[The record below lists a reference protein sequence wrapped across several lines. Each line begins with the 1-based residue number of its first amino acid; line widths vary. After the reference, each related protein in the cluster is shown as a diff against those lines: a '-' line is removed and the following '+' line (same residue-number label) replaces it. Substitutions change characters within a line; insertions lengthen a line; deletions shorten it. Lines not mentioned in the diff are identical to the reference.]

1 MSNKNGTRKYT
12 NDGETTEDD
21 LMNDEYLNKNKYNR
35 DSDDSSSS
43 SSSSDEEENINKT
56 PKKNIKKNK
65 HRNKDKNKDKNKEK
79 NTNSKKDSNK
89 DNNDS
94 DITKSPRKVRKRRIT
109 RLNRRPVKKPRKK
122 KPSRKK
128 RDEQDRDNNRNN
140 KRDNYTD
147 PDEDDPFLNGLF
159 GNMPYIRPVDPNRPP
174 PDDIPRFKLTI
185 KDGKLILKKIG
196 SGDGDGDDD
205 DTDNGDKQK
214 EEKKEKKEN
223 PFDREGDF
231 DVIIRREIK
240 GIDDL
245 IELGQLYDPKCNKKY
260 NFDVMR
266 LHSLIEPLTELKKLV
281 GMKKV
286 KQNIVNQIVFYLLKL
301 DKQNHNMMHTVIEGS
316 PGVGKTTLG
325 KILAK
330 IYLKMGV
337 VTRDYFK
344 VVKRSDLIAEYV
356 GQTAPK
362 TQKVI
367 DEAKGGVLFID
378 EAYSLGN
385 PEKKDIFS
393 KECLDTININLS
405 EMKDNFVMIIA
416 GYKDSLKSSFFA
428 YNDGLMRRFP
438 FRYSIDDYKGDE
450 LHQIFLKVVKESEW
464 EVLPKAIPKN
474 FFSDNKHYFR
484 YNGGDIESLF
494 QSCKIAHARRVF
506 CCPINERKK
515 LTETDIKR
523 GFEIFLLNPEV
534 KERKEEKDT
543 LKYMFYT

>member
-1 MSNKNGTRKYT
+1 MSNKNGTNNNT
-12 NDGETTEDD
+12 SDGETTDD
-21 LMNDEYLNKNKYNR
+21 ELMDDDKNNLTNNKDNNTDNNSNDNSNDNKNKIR
-35 DSDDSSSS
+35 R
-43 SSSSDEEENINKT
+43 KKR
-56 PKKNIKKNK
+56 KKNISSIKNRRSLKRPRKRKITKKNK
-65 HRNKDKNKDKNKEK
+65 NKNKDKDKRK
-79 NTNSKKDSNK
+79 KYTNSDESS
-89 DNNDS
+89 S
-94 DITKSPRKVRKRRIT
+94 D
-109 RLNRRPVKKPRKK
+109 
-122 KPSRKK
+122 
-128 RDEQDRDNNRNN
+128 DEN
-140 KRDNYTD
+140 
-147 PDEDDPFLNGLF
+147 DPFLNGFL
-159 GNMPYIRPVDPNRPP
+159 GNMPIIRPLNPERPP
-174 PDDIPRFKLTI
+174 LDNIPRFKIIL
-185 KDGKLILKKIG
+185 KDGKIILKKM
-196 SGDGDGDDD
+196 GDDENSD
-205 DTDNGDKQK
+205 DSEDKVDK
-214 EEKKEKKEN
+214 NEENKVDN

-245 IELGQLYDPKCNKKY
+245 IELGQMYDPNCNKKY

-266 LHSLIEPLTELKKLV
+266 LHSLIEPLTELKTLV
-281 GMKKV
+281 GMEKV

-301 DKQNHNMMHTVIEGS
+301 DKKNQNMMHTVIEGS

-450 LHQIFLKVVKESEW
+450 LHKIFLKVVNENEW
-464 EVLPKAIPKN
+464 EVLPKAIPKD
-474 FFSDNKHYFR
+474 FFNDNKHYFKF
-484 YNGGDIESLF
+484 NGGDIESFF
-494 QSCKIAHARRVF
+494 QTCKIAHARRVF
-506 CCPINERKK
+506 CCPINERRK
-515 LTETDIKR
+515 LTRRDITR
-523 GFEIFLLNPEV
+523 GLELFLLNPEV

-543 LKYMFYT
+543 LQYMFYT

>member
-1 MSNKNGTRKYT
+1 MSNKNNDNNISSDDDITTTDDET
-12 NDGETTEDD
+12 NND
-21 LMNDEYLNKNKYNR
+21 LDLNSNKNNTNKNNTNKNKKSSPSKKKKTPNR
-35 DSDDSSSS
+35 KRKKPIQRRSIKNKRPRKKPKKSKPKQEDDDDEDKYKDDDFLNDLFNPDYFDD
-43 SSSSDEEENINKT
+43 DEEDIFNNIPDLT
-56 PKKNIKKNK
+56 PLPPPPPPQ
-65 HRNKDKNKDKNKEK
+65 DGTGD
-79 NTNSKKDSNK
+79 
-89 DNNDS
+89 
-94 DITKSPRKVRKRRIT
+94 
-109 RLNRRPVKKPRKK
+109 KPRKK
-122 KPSRKK
+122 
-128 RDEQDRDNNRNN
+128 
-140 KRDNYTD
+140 Y
-147 PDEDDPFLNGLF
+147 
-159 GNMPYIRPVDPNRPP
+159 
-174 PDDIPRFKLTI
+174 
-185 KDGKLILKKIG
+185 KLIINNGRLIIQRL
-196 SGDGDGDDD
+196 GDGEGGDDD
-205 DTDNGDKQK
+205 KNKMDTS
-214 EEKKEKKEN
+214 EKVEN
-223 PFDREGDF
+223 PFDREGDY
-231 DVIIRREIK
+231 DVIIRREIN
-240 GIDDL
+240 GLDDL
-245 IELGQLYDPKCNKKY
+245 IELGQMYDPNCKKKY

-266 LHSLIEPLTELKKLV
+266 LHSLIEPLTELKKLI

-301 DKQNHNMMHTVIEGS
+301 DKKNQNMMHTVIEGS

-438 FRYSIDDYKGDE
+438 FRYAIDDYNGDE
-450 LHQIFLKVVKESEW
+450 LCDIFKKIVTENEW
-464 EVLPKAIPKN
+464 EILPKALPKG
-474 FFSDNKHYFR
+474 FFKENKSYFKF
-484 YNGGDIESLF
+484 NGGDIESFF

-506 CCPINERKK
+506 CCPINERRK
-515 LTETDIKR
+515 LTNKDITK
-523 GFEIFLLNPEV
+523 GLELFLLNPEI
-534 KERKEEKDT
+534 KERKEKNDT

>member
-1 MSNKNGTRKYT
+1 MTNKNI
-12 NDGETTEDD
+12 NDDSDNDELNNNSDTEDENID
-21 LMNDEYLNKNKYNR
+21 NKNNNNKNKNR
-35 DSDDSSSS
+35 KRKRRSTK
-43 SSSSDEEENINKT
+43 KT
-56 PKKNIKKNK
+56 SRK
-65 HRNKDKNKDKNKEK
+65 
-79 NTNSKKDSNK
+79 
-89 DNNDS
+89 
-94 DITKSPRKVRKRRIT
+94 KSPRKKTKKNKSTKKNTSDNDEDKNKYDDDDFMNDIFNPEYYDNEDDDIFNNN
-109 RLNRRPVKKPRKK
+109 LPIPPLIPPQINRRNANIP
-122 KPSRKK
+122 KK
-128 RDEQDRDNNRNN
+128 R
-140 KRDNYTD
+140 Y
-147 PDEDDPFLNGLF
+147 
-159 GNMPYIRPVDPNRPP
+159 
-174 PDDIPRFKLTI
+174 KLII
-185 KDGKLILKKIG
+185 KDGKLIIKKF
-196 SGDGDGDDD
+196 DEGDGDDD
-205 DTDNGDKQK
+205 DNFDEGEDKTN
-214 EEKKEKKEN
+214 KKKIVN

-245 IELGQLYDPKCNKKY
+245 IELGQMYDPNCNKKY

-266 LHSLIEPLTELKKLV
+266 LHSLIEPLTELKTLV
-281 GMKKV
+281 GMEKV

-301 DKQNHNMMHTVIEGS
+301 DKKNQNMMHTVIEGS

-450 LHQIFLKVVKESEW
+450 LHKIFLKVVNENEW
-464 EVLPKAIPKN
+464 EVLPKSIPKD
-474 FFSDNKHYFR
+474 FFNDNKHYFKF
-484 YNGGDIESLF
+484 NGGDIESFF
-494 QSCKIAHARRVF
+494 QTCKIAHARRVF
-506 CCPINERKK
+506 CCPINERRK
-515 LTETDIKR
+515 LTRRDITR
-523 GFEIFLLNPEV
+523 GLELFLLNPEV

-543 LKYMFYT
+543 LQYMFYT

>member
-12 NDGETTEDD
+12 NGDETTEDD
-21 LMNDEYLNKNKYNR
+21 DLINDEYLNKNRYGKN
-35 DSDDSSSS
+35 SDDSSSS
-43 SSSSDEEENINKT
+43 SEEEIINKT
-56 PKKNIKKNK
+56 PRKNKNKNNKDTSNKDSKKNK
-65 HRNKDKNKDKNKEK
+65 DDDKS
-79 NTNSKKDSNK
+79 NT
-89 DNNDS
+89 
-94 DITKSPRKVRKRRIT
+94 TKTPRKIRKRRIT
-109 RLNRRPVKKPRKK
+109 RLNRQPIKKSRKK

-128 RDEQDRDNNRNN
+128 RDDQDRNNNRNN

-196 SGDGDGDDD
+196 SGDGDGD

-450 LHQIFLKVVKESEW
+450 LHKIFLKVVEESDW
-464 EVLPKAIPKN
+464 EVLSKAIPKN

>member
-21 LMNDEYLNKNKYNR
+21 DLINDKYLNKSRYNR
-35 DSDDSSSS
+35 DSDDSS

-65 HRNKDKNKDKNKEK
+65 
-79 NTNSKKDSNK
+79 NSKKDSKKNK
-89 DNNDS
+89 DGENS
-94 DITKSPRKVRKRRIT
+94 DITKAPKKIRKRRIT
-109 RLNRRPVKKPRKK
+109 RLNKRPVKKPRKK

-128 RDEQDRDNNRNN
+128 KNKQDRNN
-140 KRDNYTD
+140 DPD
-147 PDEDDPFLNGLF
+147 PDENDPFLNGLF

-174 PDDIPRFKLTI
+174 PDDVPRFKLI
-185 KDGKLILKKIG
+185 LKDGKLILKKLQP
-196 SGDGDGDDD
+196 GDNGNDDD
-205 DTDNGDKQK
+205 SDNSSGDKQK
-214 EEKKEKKEN
+214 KEKKEKKVN

-245 IELGQLYDPKCNKKY
+245 IELGQLYDSKCNKKY

-266 LHSLIEPLTELKKLV
+266 LNSLIEPLTELKKLV

-301 DKQNHNMMHTVIEGS
+301 DKKNQNMMHTVIEGS

-337 VTRDYFK
+337 VTRDYFR

-367 DEAKGGVLFID
+367 DDAKGGVLFID

-405 EMKDNFVMIIA
+405 EMKNNFVMIIA

-450 LHQIFLKVVKESEW
+450 LHQIFLKVVEESDW
-464 EVLPKAIPKN
+464 EVLSKAIPKN

>member
-1 MSNKNGTRKYT
+1 MSNKNNDNNISSDDDITTTDDET
-12 NDGETTEDD
+12 NND
-21 LMNDEYLNKNKYNR
+21 LDLNSNKNSNTNKNNTNKNNTNKNKK
-35 DSDDSSSS
+35 SSPSKKK
-43 SSSSDEEENINKT
+43 KT
-56 PKKNIKKNK
+56 PNRKRKKPIQRRSIKNK
-65 HRNKDKNKDKNKEK
+65 RPRKKPKKSKQKLKDDEDKDKNNDQ
-79 NTNSKKDSNK
+79 
-89 DNNDS
+89 DNDQDNDFLNDLFNPDYFDDDEE
-94 DITKSPRKVRKRRIT
+94 DIFNNIPDLTPLPPPPPQDGT
-109 RLNRRPVKKPRKK
+109 GDKPRKK
-122 KPSRKK
+122 
-128 RDEQDRDNNRNN
+128 
-140 KRDNYTD
+140 Y
-147 PDEDDPFLNGLF
+147 
-159 GNMPYIRPVDPNRPP
+159 
-174 PDDIPRFKLTI
+174 
-185 KDGKLILKKIG
+185 KLIINNGRLIIQRL
-196 SGDGDGDDD
+196 GDGEGDGDDD
-205 DTDNGDKQK
+205 KNKMDTS
-214 EEKKEKKEN
+214 EKVEN
-223 PFDREGDF
+223 PFDREGDY
-231 DVIIRREIK
+231 DVIIHREIN
-240 GIDDL
+240 GLDDL
-245 IELGQLYDPKCNKKY
+245 IELGQMYDPNCKKKY

-301 DKQNHNMMHTVIEGS
+301 DKKNQNMMHTVIEGS

-438 FRYSIDDYKGDE
+438 FRYAIDDYNGDE
-450 LHQIFLKVVKESEW
+450 LCDIFKKIVTENEW
-464 EVLPKAIPKN
+464 EILPKALPKG
-474 FFSDNKHYFR
+474 FFKENKSYFKF
-484 YNGGDIESLF
+484 NGGDIESFF

-506 CCPINERKK
+506 CCPINERRK
-515 LTETDIKR
+515 LTNKDITK
-523 GFEIFLLNPEV
+523 GLELFLLNPEV
-534 KERKEEKDT
+534 KERKEKNDT

>member
-1 MSNKNGTRKYT
+1 MSDKNGTNNNT
-12 NDGETTEDD
+12 SDDETTDD
-21 LMNDEYLNKNKYNR
+21 ELI
-35 DSDDSSSS
+35 DD
-43 SSSSDEEENINKT
+43 INKESSNKKDNIINNKDI
-56 PKKNIKKNK
+56 KKNIKKIRPKKRKN
-65 HRNKDKNKDKNKEK
+65 NVSSIKNKRSLKRPRKRKITKKKDIKTKK
-79 NTNSKKDSNK
+79 YTNSD
-89 DNNDS
+89 DIS
-94 DITKSPRKVRKRRIT
+94 D
-109 RLNRRPVKKPRKK
+109 
-122 KPSRKK
+122 
-128 RDEQDRDNNRNN
+128 
-140 KRDNYTD
+140 
-147 PDEDDPFLNGLF
+147 DDDKFLNDLF
-159 GNMPYIRPVDPNRPP
+159 GNIPIIRPLNPENLPP
-174 PDDIPRFKLTI
+174 ENIPRFKIIL
-185 KDGKLILKKIG
+185 KDGKIILKKNDN
-196 SGDGDGDDD
+196 SDDD
-205 DTDNGDKQK
+205 KDKMDTS
-214 EEKKEKKEN
+214 EKVEN
-223 PFDREGDF
+223 PFDREGDY
-231 DVIIRREIK
+231 DVIIRREIN
-240 GIDDL
+240 GLDDL
-245 IELGQLYDPKCNKKY
+245 IELGQMYDPNCKKKY

-301 DKQNHNMMHTVIEGS
+301 DKKNQNMMHTVIEGS

-438 FRYSIDDYKGDE
+438 FRYAIDDYNGDE
-450 LHQIFLKVVKESEW
+450 LCDIFKKIVTENEW
-464 EVLPKAIPKN
+464 EILPKALPKG
-474 FFSDNKHYFR
+474 FFRDNKSYFKF
-484 YNGGDIESLF
+484 NGGDIESFF

-506 CCPINERKK
+506 CCPINERRK
-515 LTETDIKR
+515 LTNKDITK
-523 GFEIFLLNPEV
+523 GLELFLLNPEV
-534 KERKEEKDT
+534 KERKEKNDT

>member
-12 NDGETTEDD
+12 NDGETTDDD

-43 SSSSDEEENINKT
+43 SSDEEENIKKT
-56 PKKNIKKNK
+56 PKKNIKKYSK
-65 HRNKDKNKDKNKEK
+65 KNKDKDKNKEK
-79 NTNSKKDSNK
+79 NTNGKKDSKKDSKKNK
-89 DNNDS
+89 DNDNS
-94 DITKSPRKVRKRRIT
+94 DVTKSPRKVRKRRIT
-109 RLNRRPVKKPRKK
+109 RLNRRPVKKPRKR

-128 RDEQDRDNNRNN
+128 RDEQDRDNNR
-140 KRDNYTD
+140 DNYTD
-147 PDEDDPFLNGLF
+147 PNEDDPFLNGLF

-174 PDDIPRFKLTI
+174 PDDVPRFKLI
-185 KDGKLILKKIG
+185 LKDGKLILKKLQP
-196 SGDGDGDDD
+196 GDNGDDD
-205 DTDNGDKQK
+205 DSDNSSGDKQK
-214 EEKKEKKEN
+214 EEKEEKKEN

-240 GIDDL
+240 GLDDL
-245 IELGQLYDPKCNKKY
+245 IELGQLYDPNCNKKY

-301 DKQNHNMMHTVIEGS
+301 DKKNHNMMHTVIEGS

-367 DEAKGGVLFID
+367 DDAKGGVLFID

-450 LHQIFLKVVKESEW
+450 LHQIFLKVVGESEW

-543 LKYMFYT
+543 LQYMFYT